1 MTQRHALLV
10 PLLALACATPD
21 IHISEGE
28 QLRSQRELAG
38 GPPRFLRAASWVGP
52 LWDDTEK
59 LFLTDRPAEEIALV
73 ETPRGKPILPPKFER
88 VLPPGTPVRIQ
99 RIEFPGTFT
108 MAQRVLVSP
117 RFHAWVYLALEGE
130 PRPVIL
136 VLPRE
141 VKSAEEIR
149 AELERYLAAED
160 PRPALA
166 ALPADVRER
175 VLRKEVAPG
184 MSARALEMAWG
195 LPDRKRMDR
204 PAGTEEWFWGPRR
217 VLLRDERVERVEHA
231 APAKG

>member
-1 MTQRHALLV
+1 MPQRHALLV

-21 IHISEGE
+21 IHISESE
-28 QLRSQRELAG
+28 QVRAQRELAG
-38 GPPRFLRAASWVGP
+38 GEPRFLRAACWVGP

-59 LFLTDRPAEEIALV
+59 LFLADRPAEEIELV
-73 ETPRGKPILPPKFER
+73 ETPRGKPIRPPAFER

-99 RIEFPGTFT
+99 RVEFPGTFT

-117 RFHAWVYLALEGE
+117 RFHAWVYLAVEGE
-130 PRPVIL
+130 RRPVVV

-141 VKSAEEIR
+141 VKSAEEVR
-149 AELERYLAAED
+149 AELERYLSADD

-184 MSARALEMAWG
+184 MSGRALELAWG
-195 LPDRKRMDR
+195 LPDRKRIDR
-204 PAGTEEWFWGPRR
+204 PAATEEWSWGQRR
-217 VLLRDERVERVEHA
+217 VLLRDDRVERVERP
-231 APAKG
+231 AP